1 LTQVSAGRVGRAHGR
16 DGSFYVS
23 HADHALPV
31 GTHLRIGSSDHEV
44 VRRAGTDDR
53 PIIRLT
59 GIEDR
64 EAVVALQGEVLLID
78 AAESPLEDDEY
89 LVSDLVGCEVPGVGY
104 VERVLDAPSCALLE
118 VGQDGVLIPL
128 VSDAVK
134 RVDLERKVIEVD
146 REFLGL

>member
-1 LTQVSAGRVGRAHGR
+1 MTQVSAGRVGRAHGR

-31 GTHLRIGSSDHEV
+31 GTHLRIAGVDREV

-53 PIIRLT
+53 PIIRLD
-59 GIEDR
+59 GVDDR
-64 EAVVALQGEVLLID
+64 EAAVALQGEVLLID
-78 AAESPLEDDEY
+78 EGESPLDEDEY

-118 VGQDGVLIPL
+118 VGHDGILIPL
-128 VSDAVK
+128 ISDAVK
-134 RVDLERKVIEVD
+134 QVDLERRVIEVD